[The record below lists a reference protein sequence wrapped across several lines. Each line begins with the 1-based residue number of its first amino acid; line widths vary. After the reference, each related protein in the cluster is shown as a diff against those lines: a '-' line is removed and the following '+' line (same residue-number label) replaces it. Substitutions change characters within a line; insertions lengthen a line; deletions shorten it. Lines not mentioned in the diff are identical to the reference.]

1 MAVKITNEYR
11 GKVLSFIK
19 KYKLNSGCAHCKEN
33 GNADVLDFH
42 HVNPE
47 TKVSPIN
54 VLVRT
59 SGLLAVLEEMEKC
72 IVLCANCH
80 RKEHNRE
87 KTRVKKH

>member
-1 MAVKITNEYR
+1 MPPKVSNAYR

-19 KYKLNSGCAHCKEN
+19 RYKLKMGCARCKEN
-33 GNADVLDFH
+33 GNAEALDFH
-42 HVNPE
+42 HINPE
-47 TKVSPIN
+47 TKVNPIN

-59 SGLLAVLEEMEKC
+59 SGLLAVLEEVEKC

-80 RKEHNRE
+80 RKEHNR